1 MDIGYSLF
9 IAAIAAYLL
18 MLVIS
23 FWVDKLGNGMELS
36 TMVLV
41 FVISALV
48 IFFFLLLAPESI
60 QTIAL
65 YIGIAIIVLTLI
77 INLISQA

>member
-1 MDIGYSLF
+1 MDLGYDLF
-9 IAAIAAYLL
+9 IAAISAFMLV
-18 MLVIS
+18 LVIS
-23 FWVDKLGNGMELS
+23 FWAEKLGCPMELS
-36 TMVLV
+36 TYALI

-48 IFFFLLLAPESI
+48 IFFFLLLAPKSI

-77 INLISQA
+77 INLLTQ